1 MFTLSQRSLDK
12 LQGVNDQLVQVVKRA
27 IQVTKIDFAIT
38 EGLRS
43 AEKQLQYFNEGK
55 SQIAKGGTHCAG
67 RAVDTMAYFDGKGS
81 WDITFYDDIA
91 DAMRQAAIDCNVGI
105 RWGGAWHIK
114 DIRTWDKPM
123 QDAFNDYI
131 AWCKKQGQKP
141 FIDAVHFELV

>member
-12 LQGVNDQLVQVVKRA
+12 LQGVNEQLVQVVKRA
-27 IQVTKIDFAIT
+27 IEITKIDFAIT

-55 SQIAKGGTHCAG
+55 SQIASGGTHCAG
-67 RAVDTMAYFDGKGS
+67 RAVDTMAYHDSKGS
-81 WDITFYDDIA
+81 WNIELYDDIA
-91 DAMRQAAIDCNVGI
+91 DAMKQAAIDCNVGI

-131 AWCKKQGQKP
+131 AHCKRNGMKP
-141 FIDAVHFELV
+141 FIDAVHFELA